1 MSRDLT
7 KEELQ
12 ELSKWMKSKGFM
24 SYEEFCKV
32 LEKQTK
38 EEKTIKTS
46 MKRFIRSEFNI
57 MESIIGTIKN
67 LIKPITN
74 GNININY
81 NSSDE
86 YSASATIEAN
96 ISDLLI
102 FFKIEKISDNLDD
115 KLEEIQREYS
125 NNIFEVDILLPKIE
139 NNKLK
144 IEVLLDKK
152 E

>member
-24 SYEEFCKV
+24 SYEEFYKV

-38 EEKTIKTS
+38 EEKTTKTS

-57 MESIIGTIKN
+57 MESIMGTIKN

-81 NSSDE
+81 DSSDE

-96 ISDLLI
+96 ISDLLV
-102 FFKIEKISDNLDD
+102 FFKIEKISDNLDN
-115 KLEEIQREYS
+115 KLEEIQKEYS
-125 NNIFEVDILLPKIE
+125 NNIFEVDILFNKFE

-144 IEVLLDKK
+144 IELLLDKK
-152 E
+152 

>member
-24 SYEEFCKV
+24 SYEEFCKA

-38 EEKTIKTS
+38 KEKTTKIS
-46 MKRFIRSEFNI
+46 MKRFIRSESNI
-57 MESIIGTIKN
+57 MKPIMETIKN

-74 GNININY
+74 GNINISY
-81 NSSDE
+81 DSSDE

-96 ISDLLI
+96 ISDLLV

-144 IEVLLDKK
+144 IKVLFDKK